1 MREYP
6 EGLQGKYEKKRKFF
20 RKDFSIPQFCDI
32 IKSYCRKYVL
42 RRMRFL
48 RGCGIP
54 VLCYQKGTESEH
66 TMQSMTQIKQAALT
80 RYLAAK
86 GLNPPQQE
94 AVRTVRG
101 PVSVLAGAGSGKTTA
116 IVNRIAFMMRFGDAF
131 YGEVP
136 PPSPE
141 DFAFLEQVADGS
153 AEPDEQR
160 LTELLGFAP
169 VPGWRILAITFT
181 NKAAAELKNRLEMM
195 LGESA
200 GDVWAATFH
209 SACVRILRQH
219 IDRLGYS
226 GDFTIYDADDSQRV
240 IADCLKDPSLQER
253 SRGYNMEKAF
263 PAKSVAHEIG
273 RAKDRLLSPEDMLRE
288 ADGDF
293 RKGKIAQIYAAYQRR
308 LLESNAVD
316 FDDIIALTVRL
327 FREHPDVLEKYQNR
341 CRYLLVDEYQDT
353 NPAQYELIRLLAEQH
368 RNLCVVGDDDQ
379 SIYKFR
385 GATIENILSFESQ
398 FPDCKVIRLEQ
409 NYRSTKQI
417 LRAANSVIRN
427 NVGRKDKTLW
437 TDLAEGDKV
446 RWYRAADQNEEARYV
461 AETVAK
467 GVAAGGKY
475 SDYAVLYRTHALSN
489 TLERYLAQANI
500 PYRIYGG
507 LRFFDRKE
515 IKDIIA
521 YMCVVNNPHDLLRF
535 SRIINEPKRGIG
547 AQSLANIQKISQ
559 DLNIT
564 PVEVLQTADS
574 YPVLSRGANALRQAG
589 AMFDELID
597 AAAEQTLDD
606 FYDTLL
612 DVTGYMDMLVSLGE
626 EGETRI
632 ENVRELKTSILS
644 YINTAENEGEEPS
657 LNGFLEEISL
667 YTDQDRADESQDAMT
682 LMTIHAAKGLEFEK
696 VFLVGVEEGIF
707 PGRRSM
713 DSEEEIEEERRLAY
727 VAVTRAKRELCI
739 TTASYRMLFG
749 QTASNSASRFLREM
763 DPDAVEQVNP
773 AMPKLHGGSS
783 AGTGSTRIAD
793 PWKKPQASAAEP
805 SVSFAPGDRVRSFV
819 HGEGTVLSVSA
830 MGGDSLLEIAFDQAG
845 TKKIMAK
852 YARIRK
858 VSS

>member
-1 MREYP
+1 
-6 EGLQGKYEKKRKFF
+6 
-20 RKDFSIPQFCDI
+20 
-32 IKSYCRKYVL
+32 
-42 RRMRFL
+42 
-48 RGCGIP
+48 
-54 VLCYQKGTESEH
+54 
-66 TMQSMTQIKQAALT
+66 
-80 RYLAAK
+80 
-86 GLNPPQQE
+86 
-94 AVRTVRG
+94 
-101 PVSVLAGAGSGKTTA
+101 
-116 IVNRIAFMMRFGDAF
+116 VNRIAFMMRFGDAY

-136 PPSPE
+136 PCAPE
-141 DFAFLEQVADGS
+141 DLRYLEQVADGS

-160 LTELLGFAP
+160 LAELLGFAP

-181 NKAAAELKNRLEMM
+181 NKAAAELKARLETM
-195 LGESA
+195 LGETA

-219 IDRLGYS
+219 IDLLGYS

-240 IADCLKDPSLQER
+240 VADCLKDPAMQER
-253 SRGYNMEKAF
+253 GRSYAMEKAF
-263 PAKSVAHEIG
+263 PPKAVAHEIS

-293 RKGKIAQIYAAYQRR
+293 RRSKIAQIYAAYQRR
-308 LLESNAVD
+308 LKESNAVD

-327 FREHPDVLEKYQNR
+327 FRENPDVLEKYQNR

-353 NPAQYELIRLLAEQH
+353 NPAQYELIRLLAGKY

-385 GATIENILSFESQ
+385 GATIENILSFEEQ

-427 NVGRKDKTLW
+427 NQGRRDKTLW

-446 RWYRAADQNEEARYV
+446 KWYRAADQNDEARYV
-461 AETVAK
+461 AEAVKK
-467 GVAAGGKY
+467 GVEAGGAY

-489 TLERYLAQANI
+489 TLERYLAQENI

-521 YMCVVNNPHDLLRF
+521 YMCVVNNPYDILRF

-547 AQSLANIQKISQ
+547 AQTLANIQKISL
-559 DLNIT
+559 DLGIPPT
-564 PVEVLQTADS
+564 EVLRTADS
-574 YPVLSRGANALRQAG
+574 YPLLSRSANALRTAG
-589 AMFDELID
+589 AMFGELAD

-612 DVTGYMDMLVSLGE
+612 DVTGYLDMLQALGE
-626 EGETRI
+626 EGEGRI

-667 YTDQDRADESQDAMT
+667 YTDQDRADESQDAIT
-682 LMTIHAAKGLEFEK
+682 LMTVHAAKGLEFEK
-696 VFLVGVEEGIF
+696 VFLVGMEEGVF

-713 DSEEEIEEERRLAY
+713 DSPEEIEEERRLAY
-727 VAVTRAKRELCI
+727 VAVTRAKKQLCI

-749 QTASNSASRFLREM
+749 QTASNSSSRFLREM
-763 DPDAVEQVNP
+763 DAGAVEQINP
-773 AMPKLHGGSS
+773 VMPAA
-783 AGTGSTRIAD
+783 AGTGSGSKTALRED
-793 PWKKPQASAAEP
+793 LWKKPQSKPAEP
-805 SVSFAPGDRVRSFV
+805 AVSFAPGDRVRSFV
-819 HGEGTVLSVSA
+819 HGEGTVLSVSP

>member
-1 MREYP
+1 
-6 EGLQGKYEKKRKFF
+6 
-20 RKDFSIPQFCDI
+20 
-32 IKSYCRKYVL
+32 
-42 RRMRFL
+42 
-48 RGCGIP
+48 
-54 VLCYQKGTESEH
+54 
-66 TMQSMTQIKQAALT
+66 MQSMTQIKQAALT
-80 RYLAAK
+80 RYLTAK
-86 GLNPPQQE
+86 GLNPPQQD
-94 AVRTVRG
+94 AVRTVLG

-116 IVNRIAFMMRFGDAF
+116 IVNRIAFMMRFGDAY

-136 PPSPE
+136 PCAP
-141 DFAFLEQVADGS
+141 DDLHYLEQVADGS
-153 AEPDEQR
+153 AAPDEQR

-181 NKAAAELKNRLEMM
+181 NKAAAELKARLETM

-240 IADCLKDPSLQER
+240 VADCLKDPALQER
-253 SRGYNMEKAF
+253 GRGYSMEKAF
-263 PAKSVAHEIG
+263 PAKSVAHEIS
-273 RAKDRLLSPEDMLRE
+273 RAKDRLVSPEEMLAE

-293 RKGKIAQIYAAYQRR
+293 RRSKIAQIYAAYQRR
-308 LLESNAVD
+308 LRESNAVD
-316 FDDIIALTVRL
+316 FDDIIALTVQL
-327 FREHPDVLEKYQNR
+327 FRENPDVLEKYQNR

-353 NPAQYELIRLLAEQH
+353 NPAQYELIRLLAEKH

-385 GATIENILSFESQ
+385 GATIENILSFEEQ

-417 LRAANSVIRN
+417 LRAANSVIRHN
-427 NVGRKDKTLW
+427 QGRKDKTLW
-437 TDLAEGDKV
+437 TDLADGSQVK
-446 RWYRAADQNEEARYV
+446 WYRAADQNDEARYV
-461 AETVAK
+461 AETVAEDVRN
-467 GVAAGGKY
+467 GASY

-489 TLERYLAQANI
+489 TLERYLAQAGI

-515 IKDIIA
+515 IKDVVA
-521 YMCVVNNPHDLLRF
+521 YMCVVNNPFDMLRF

-547 AQSLANIQKISQ
+547 AQTLANIQKIAL
-559 DLNIT
+559 DLNLT
-564 PVEVLQTADS
+564 PLEVLRTADS
-574 YPVLSRGANALRQAG
+574 YPVLSRSASALRQAS
-589 AMFDELID
+589 AVFEELTD
-597 AAAEQTLDD
+597 AASEQTLDD
-606 FYDTLL
+606 FYETLL
-612 DVTGYMDMLVSLGE
+612 DVTGYLDMLKAMGE
-626 EGETRI
+626 EGEGRI
-632 ENVRELKTSILS
+632 ENIRELKTSILS
-644 YINTAENEGEEPS
+644 YINSAENEGEEPT

-696 VFLVGVEEGIF
+696 VFLVGLEEGVF

-713 DSEEEIEEERRLAY
+713 DSPEEIEEERRLAY
-727 VAVTRAKRELCI
+727 VAITRAKQQLCI
-739 TTASYRMLFG
+739 TTTGYRMLYG
-749 QTASNSASRFLREM
+749 QTASNSTSRFLREM
-763 DPDAVEQVNP
+763 DPDVLEKLEP
-773 AMPKLHGGSS
+773 AHSS
-783 AGTGSTRIAD
+783 PVAGAGFSRAAKPLPED
-793 PWKKPQASAAEP
+793 PWQKSRSKQPEP
-805 SVSFAPGDRVRSFV
+805 ALSFSPGDRVKSFV
-819 HGEGTVLSVSA
+819 HGEGTVLNVTP
-830 MGGDSLLEIAFDQAG
+830 MGGDSLLEIAFDRVG